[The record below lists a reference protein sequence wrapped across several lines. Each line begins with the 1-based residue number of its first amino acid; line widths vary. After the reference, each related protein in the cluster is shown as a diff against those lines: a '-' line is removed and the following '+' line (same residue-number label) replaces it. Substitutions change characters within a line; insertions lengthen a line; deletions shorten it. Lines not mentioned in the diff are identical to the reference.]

1 LMSQNYETCAL
12 PTELTELRNMDT
24 WQSTLSEYIHI
35 PTTQSISCS
44 NLTLNVLNKMPC
56 IPNSDCKKWL
66 RYSSWQTVSYSYHCC
81 HKVIYAGLDCFWE
94 LSVINPEAPAPLRNY
109 KMYPHQ
115 SVFLLKFWFI
125 SYDIL
130 PEVCSSL
137 SSGGD
142 IMGSY
147 QEIAASGFKSRAG
160 FFKVLLAQ
168 RQGGC
173 LPACLPAWLRSKHD
187 FEHRAR
193 VEILLL

>member
-1 LMSQNYETCAL
+1 MSQNYETCAL

-173 LPACLPAWLRSKHD
+173 LPAWLRSKHD